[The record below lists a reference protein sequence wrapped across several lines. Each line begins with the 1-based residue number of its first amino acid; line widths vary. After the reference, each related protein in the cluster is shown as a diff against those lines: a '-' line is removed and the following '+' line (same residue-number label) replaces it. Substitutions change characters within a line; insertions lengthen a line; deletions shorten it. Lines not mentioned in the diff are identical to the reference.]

1 MKKKTMLGIIS
12 FMMILAVAIG
22 ILKLLPMVEQ
32 ENIAYE
38 NISIKNFFQKDGHF
52 YVYFYRDDCRYC
64 LNVDEDIDKFAE
76 TNIVYKVDAELC
88 KGVQNYDWDNHEE
101 QYDIEIGRKDDA
113 GEIIFYDNLSEK
125 DIKEKYDP
133 LNYKIVCANE
143 RYAELHVG
151 KEVGKIYAVL
161 THPKLRDDDLKAEN
175 FVIPAIPMMVEF
187 ENHQV
192 KNYYF
197 DDKEI
202 IAYLKSET
210 KPLDLYWNLE

>member
-1 MKKKTMLGIIS
+1 MKKRIIFGIVS
-12 FMMILAVAIG
+12 FVITIVVVIG
-22 ILKLLPMVEQ
+22 ILRLLPMVEQ
-32 ENIAYE
+32 ESIAYV
-38 NISIKNFFQKDGHF
+38 NTSIEDFFEKDGHF

-64 LNVDEDIDKFAE
+64 LNVDKDIDKFAE

-88 KGVQNYDWDNHEE
+88 QGVQNYDWDKHEK

-113 GEIIFYDNLSEK
+113 GEIIFYDDLSEK
-125 DIKEKYDP
+125 DIKDIYDP
-133 LNYKIVCANE
+133 LNYKIVWVNE
-143 RYAELHVG
+143 RYAELHSG

-161 THPKLRDDDLKAEN
+161 THPKLREDDLKEEN
-175 FVIPAIPMMVEF
+175 FVLPAIPMMVEF

-202 IAYLKSET
+202 IAYLESET
-210 KPLDLYWNLE
+210 KPLDSYWNLE